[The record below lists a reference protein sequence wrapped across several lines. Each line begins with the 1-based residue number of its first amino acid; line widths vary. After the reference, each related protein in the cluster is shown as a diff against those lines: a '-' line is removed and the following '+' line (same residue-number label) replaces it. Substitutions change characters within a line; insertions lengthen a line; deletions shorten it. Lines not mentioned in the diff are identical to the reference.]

1 MKSLDCSHPT
11 IHNLNSLS
19 KTVKECEEEE
29 GEAKPFGQFFTSL
42 KTHFKLQKRAKIKI
56 NKKKKNFK
64 NTYWKEGCLFH
75 LWTQNGALQ
84 ETKVMLAPA

>member
-42 KTHFKLQKRAKIKI
+42 KTHFKLQKRAKKKKE
-56 NKKKKNFK
+56 KKKKIK
-64 NTYWKEGCLFH
+64 NTYWKEGCLFF
-75 LWTQNGALQ
+75 LWTQNGAFQ
-84 ETKVMLAPA
+84 GTKVMLAPA

>member
-56 NKKKKNFK
+56 K
-64 NTYWKEGCLFH
+64 
-75 LWTQNGALQ
+75 
-84 ETKVMLAPA
+84 

>member
-56 NKKKKNFK
+56 NKKRKILKIHTGRKGAFFIYGLK
-64 NTYWKEGCLFH
+64 TVRCK
-75 LWTQNGALQ
+75 TQKLC
-84 ETKVMLAPA
+84 